1 MTSLIYLAAL
11 WPLAAALTATA
22 VCRAIHNSKEIES

>member
-1 MTSLIYLAAL
+1 MSLLVL
-11 WPLAAALTATA
+11 WAVISVVVCDV